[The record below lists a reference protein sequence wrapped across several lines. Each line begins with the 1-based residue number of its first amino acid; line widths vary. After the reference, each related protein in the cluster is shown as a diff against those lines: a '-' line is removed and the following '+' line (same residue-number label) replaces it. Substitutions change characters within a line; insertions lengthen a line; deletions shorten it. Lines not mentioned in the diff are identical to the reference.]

1 MSARAALAW
10 QRVVVP
16 EGAAIVQGKRRE
28 EIGQL
33 EGKSTK
39 HTGVSFWPD
48 YNVTDDRAKIDWI
61 VRGNIG
67 QEFGHFPTRE
77 EAELAAEPLA
87 RKREAELIVH
97 LPDGRMSRKSFKKGM
112 GRQIAR
118 DDRPELTDARHALT
132 PSTCSRVH
140 ARSWAKGITPDWR
153 AISPPWCTSINVGM
167 LWIE

>member
-1 MSARAALAW
+1 MA
-10 QRVVVP
+10 P
-16 EGAAIVQGKRRE
+16 AAIHIV
-28 EIGQL
+28 
-33 EGKSTK
+33 
-39 HTGVSFWPD
+39 PD
-48 YNVTDDRAKIDWI
+48 DNFDDWI

-77 EAELAAEPLA
+77 EAELGAEPLA

-97 LPDGRMSRKSFKKGM
+97 LPDGRMSRK
-112 GRQIAR
+112 
-118 DDRPELTDARHALT
+118 LTDARHALT

-153 AISPPWCTSINVGM
+153 AISRPWCTSINVGM